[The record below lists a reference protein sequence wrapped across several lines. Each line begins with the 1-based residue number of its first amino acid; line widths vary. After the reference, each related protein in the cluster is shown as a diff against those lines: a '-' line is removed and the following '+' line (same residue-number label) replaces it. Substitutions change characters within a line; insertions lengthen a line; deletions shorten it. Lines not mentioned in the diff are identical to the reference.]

1 MSEEQN
7 IEQTD
12 SILSET
18 SADWRSGLPQDI
30 ADHSAIK
37 DIKSVEDL
45 AKSTINAQQML
56 GGRVA
61 IPSSDATKEE
71 WDTFY
76 GKIGR
81 PEEIGGYETPQ
92 ENMPQEL
99 TPEFDQALKVEA
111 HRLGL
116 TKGQY
121 AGLARYMSQTAH
133 ATAEGQN
140 TMASERKSE
149 SEKILRERFGAAY
162 DQNIGLARS
171 ALQRFGGEEL
181 VKALTQSGYDNDP
194 AMVEAFARIGRA
206 VSEDEVIGGGGRQ
219 SFVMSPDEA
228 KREIEN
234 LMTDPDFRSA
244 YTQGHAP
251 GHKAA
256 VEKMQKLYQ
265 LAHG

>member
-12 SILSET
+12 SILSDT

-56 GGRVA
+56 GGRVSLSRLQMH
-61 IPSSDATKEE
+61 PKRSG
-71 WDTFY
+71 TFY

-92 ENMPQEL
+92 EICARDYHWFEL
-99 TPEFDQALKVEA
+99 ALKVEA

-140 TMASERKSE
+140 NMASERKAE

-171 ALQRFGGEEL
+171 ALQRFGGEEACERL
-181 VKALTQSGYDNDP
+181 WLHLDTTMIRQWSRLLHAS
-194 AMVEAFARIGRA
+194 VEQCPKMKSSVA
-206 VSEDEVIGGGGRQ
+206 VGV
-219 SFVMSPDEA
+219 SPLLWL
-228 KREIEN
+228 
-234 LMTDPDFRSA
+234 LMRPNERS
-244 YTQGHAP
+244 TT
-251 GHKAA
+251 
-256 VEKMQKLYQ
+256 
-265 LAHG
+265 

>member
-133 ATAEGQN
+133 ATAEGQTQWLLN
-140 TMASERKSE
+140 VNQSLKRFFGSGSVRLTTRTLDSHAVHCNALAEKS
-149 SEKILRERFGAAY
+149 L
-162 DQNIGLARS
+162 
-171 ALQRFGGEEL
+171 
-181 VKALTQSGYDNDP
+181 
-194 AMVEAFARIGRA
+194 
-206 VSEDEVIGGGGRQ
+206 
-219 SFVMSPDEA
+219 
-228 KREIEN
+228 
-234 LMTDPDFRSA
+234 
-244 YTQGHAP
+244 
-251 GHKAA
+251 
-256 VEKMQKLYQ
+256 
-265 LAHG
+265 

>member
-1 MSEEQN
+1 MSEEQRT
-7 IEQTD
+7 EQPE
-12 SILSET
+12 SILSDST
-18 SADWRSGLPQDI
+18 PDWRSGLPQEI
-30 ADHSAIK
+30 ADHSAVK

-61 IPSSDATKEE
+61 IPNSDAPKEE
-71 WDTFY
+71 WDSFY

-81 PEEIGGYETPQ
+81 PEEAGAYETPT

-99 TPEFDQALKVEA
+99 TEDFSQALKVEA

-116 TKGQY
+116 SKGQY

-133 ATAEGQN
+133 ASAEGQSN
-140 TMASERKSE
+140 MAKGRKE
-149 SEKILRERFGAAY
+149 EAEQVLRERFGAAY
-162 DQNIGLARS
+162 DQNIGLART
-171 ALQRFGGEEL
+171 ALQKFGGEEL
-181 VKALTQSGYDNDP
+181 AKALSESGYDNNP
-194 AMVEAFARIGRA
+194 AMIEAFARIGRA

-219 SFVMSPDEA
+219 AFVMAPAEA

-234 LMTDPDFRSA
+234 LMADSDFRAA

-251 GHKAA
+251 GHNAA